1 MSVWSCVCLF
11 VCLSVRVSVCSCVC
25 LFVCLSVRVSV
36 CSCICLFVCLS
47 VRVSVCISIY
57 LSVCLSVCQ
66 YVCLSVFLFFC
77 MSVHL
82 SLYNVCMKFLI
93 LLKPVFHFVL
103 MCSCSCVLVH
113 LSNLVSNVPLVLYP
127 VTYIAVHHCTFIFVV
142 LQES

>member
-1 MSVWSCVCLF
+1 MSVRVSVCSCVCLV

-36 CSCICLFVCLS
+36 CSCVCLS
-47 VRVSVCISIY
+47 IY
-57 LSVCLSVCQ
+57 ISVCLSVCQ
-66 YVCLSVFLFFC
+66 YVCLSVCIFVFLYVC
-77 MSVHL
+77 PSV
-82 SLYNVCMKFLI
+82 SLYVGMTFLI
-93 LLKPVFHFVL
+93 LLKPVFHYVL

-113 LSNLVSNVPLVLYP
+113 QLNLVSNLPLVLYP